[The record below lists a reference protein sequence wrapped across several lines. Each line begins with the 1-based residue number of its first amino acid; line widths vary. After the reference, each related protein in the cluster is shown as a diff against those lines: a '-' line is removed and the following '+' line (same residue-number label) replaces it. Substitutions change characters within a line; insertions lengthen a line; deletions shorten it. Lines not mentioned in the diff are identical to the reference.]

1 MAHNEDTRV
10 KIPAILH
17 LMSLGYEYLS
27 LKNQN
32 WDIETNIFSDI
43 FISSIS
49 KLNPD
54 IDIQDI
60 SRELK
65 KISLDLENEDL
76 GREFYKNL
84 ITPSGIK
91 YIDFDN
97 PKNNSFHIVT
107 ELTYK
112 KDEDEFRPDIT
123 LLVNGMP
130 LVFIEVKNPNNHEGV
145 IAERNRMNTR
155 CQNKQFRKFM
165 NLTQLQIFSNNME
178 YQVESGNLLQGAFY
192 ATSSYEEVKFNSFR
206 EEEVFDYTYILKSLS
221 EEQENF
227 VLKDTNHPAI
237 KNSPEFLTN
246 RNRDTPTNKILTS
259 LCSQNRLLWILKY
272 SLAYVEPESGGIQ
285 KHIMRY
291 PQIFASKAIVT
302 QLDQGLERGII
313 WHTQGSGKTALSYY
327 SVKVISD
334 YYKKHNIVPKFY
346 FIVDRL
352 DLLTQAKR
360 EFISRGL
367 KVHTIQ
373 TREELIKDY
382 QLQQATRSAEGISEI
397 TVVNIQKFSEDSSIL
412 NNLDYS
418 INIQRIYFLDEVHRS
433 YNPRGSFLANL
444 MTSDKKAIKIGLTG
458 TPLIGKNRNS
468 TNIFGNY
475 IHKYYYNS
483 SIQDGYTL
491 RLMREG
497 IDAEYRMKLEDIIR
511 SIEIQKGTVKREQI
525 YAHPNFAKPML
536 EYIINDFQ
544 TSRKYHGDNT
554 IGAMV
559 VCDSSD
565 QAKAFYDIFQTEYSN
580 NLKAALI
587 LHDIGFKEERKDLV
601 EAYKAGQIDILF
613 VYNMLLTGFDAPRLK
628 KLYLGRMVKEHN
640 LLQTLTR
647 VNRPYK
653 NFKYGFVVDFV
664 NIRQEFEATN
674 KAYFEELQQELGD
687 ELEYY
692 KDMFVTPE
700 EVQQQINQANDIL
713 ITYDTQNA
721 EIFSQQISQ
730 IEDRQEVLSIKKALE
745 NLTNLYNI
753 ARLYGRTEILEKID
767 FTQIRRL
774 YNEISNRLELLK
786 LKDAMESKVD
796 NLSLVNE
803 AMENI
808 YLTFR
813 KVSEEELQI
822 SDQLHDTMKKTREAL
837 QVNFDQQDP
846 EFISLYEEL
855 QKIFQRKKMN
865 EMTQEDMQYNIQHLD
880 DIYHKI
886 TEVNRRNNLL
896 KAKYESDEKY
906 ARLHKKLSQDNR
918 YADKRQT
925 QIIQALLNIK
935 HQTDHIVLNNQAV
948 IEKEEYFK
956 DTMMP
961 ILIQEFQAQQL
972 PLDSLAARDI
982 NSWITKE
989 YLQEYNG
996 HHLW

>member
-1 MAHNEDTRV
+1 MAYNEDTRV

-32 WDIETNIFSDI
+32 YDQETNIFTDI
-43 FISSIS
+43 FINSLS

-54 IDIQDI
+54 TDI
-60 SRELK
+60 SDITRELNR
-65 KISLDLENEDL
+65 ISLDLENEDL
-76 GREFYKNL
+76 GREFYNNL

-123 LLVNGMP
+123 LLINGMP
-130 LVFIEVKNPNNHEGV
+130 LVFIEVKKPNNHEGV
-145 IAERNRMNTR
+145 VAERNRMNIR
-155 CQNKQFRKFM
+155 CQNKQFRKFI

-178 YQVESGNLLQGAFY
+178 YQEEANNLLQGAFY
-192 ATSSYEEVKFNSFR
+192 ATSSYTEFNFNSFR
-206 EEEVFDYTYILKSLS
+206 EEEIFDYTSIIKPLT
-221 EEQENF
+221 EDQENL

-237 KNSPEFLTN
+237 KNSPEFITN
-246 RNRDTPTNKILTS
+246 RNKETPTNRILTS
-259 LCSQNRLLWILKY
+259 LCSPARLLWILKY
-272 SLAYVEPESGGIQ
+272 AFAYIEPEIGGLQ

-291 PQIFASKAIVT
+291 PQIFASKAIVQ
-302 QLDQGLERGII
+302 QLDQGLQKGII
-313 WHTQGSGKTALSYY
+313 WHTQGSGKTALAYY

-334 YYKKHNIVPKFY
+334 YYKKYNIVPKFY

-360 EFISRGL
+360 EFTSRGL
-367 KVHTIQ
+367 KVHIIQ
-373 TREELIKDY
+373 TREKLIQDY
-382 QLQQATRSAEGISEI
+382 QLQQATRSADGIPEI

-444 MTSDKKAIKIGLTG
+444 MTSDTKAIKIGLTG

-483 SIQDGYTL
+483 SIRDGYTL
-491 RLMREG
+491 RLIREG
-497 IDAEYRMKLEDIIR
+497 IDAEYRIKLEEIIR

-525 YAHPNFAKPML
+525 YSHPNFAKPML
-536 EYIINDFQ
+536 EYIIKDFQ

-559 VCDSSD
+559 VCDSSE
-565 QAKAFYDIFQTEYSN
+565 QAKVFYDIFQAQYASELSS
-580 NLKAALI
+580 ALI
-587 LHDIGFKEERKDLV
+587 LHDIGSKEERKTQV
-601 EAYKAGQIDILF
+601 ENYKAGKIDILF

-653 NFKYGFVVDFV
+653 NFRYGFVVDFV
-664 NIRQEFEATN
+664 DIRQEFEATN

-687 ELEYY
+687 EIQYY
-692 KDMFVTPE
+692 KDMFVSPE
-700 EVQQQINQANDIL
+700 EVEQQLNQANDVL

-730 IEDRQEVLSIKKALE
+730 IEDHKEVLSIKKALE

-753 ARLYGRTEILEKID
+753 ARLYGQTEILEKID
-767 FTQIRRL
+767 FLQIRRL
-774 YNEISNRLELLK
+774 YNEISHRLELLK
-786 LKDAMESKVD
+786 LKEAMESKVD
-796 NLSLVNE
+796 NQNLINE

-837 QVNFDQQDP
+837 QVNFDQKDP

-865 EMTQEDMQYNIQHLD
+865 EMTQEDMQYNIEHLD
-880 DIYHKI
+880 NIYHKI

-906 ARLHKKLSQDNR
+906 ARIHKRLTQDNR
-918 YADKRQT
+918 FTDKRQA

-961 ILIQEFQAQQL
+961 ILIQAFQTEKL
-972 PLDSLAARDI
+972 PLDSIAAKDI
-982 NSWITKE
+982 NTWITKE